1 MNENELETESH
12 EFFGTYLEN
21 RILELHDPDFYENMV
36 DECAHHLFDDCVCSG
51 YIECDAA
58 ALDTNEEYAAI
69 LFGEFR
75 QTIAAF
81 AHTFHKMMGLRRRS
95 YKHPKAHHY
104 MNVAKEDLDA
114 RLAWIMGA
122 YQPAQRTP
130 EWHLFRHG
138 LISASNIWKVFG
150 TEASVNSLIC
160 EKCVPMMRQRE
171 RTASV
176 DDGLEDEVLC
186 SVPVT
191 IATATATAP
200 IATSVNTQSPL
211 HWGVKYEPVTAMIYQ
226 KRLNAELGEF
236 GCIRHKEHAFIGA
249 SPDGIV
255 TTRDHPAYGRMLE
268 IKNVVNREINGIPS
282 MAYWIQMQV
291 QMEVCNLEECDFV
304 ETVFKEY
311 DYTEEDLF
319 YSNAK
324 NRAHEYNGVIL
335 YFIKRD
341 YSDSSP
347 KYVYMPLSCN
357 NSNLDK
363 TQVNAWIDEQKQAIK
378 EEYVLFKRIYW
389 YCETFSCVL
398 VHRSRE
404 WFAAALPKVR
414 EVWATIEKERVS
426 GCEHRQPKK
435 KKVPVGISDAS
446 KCLIDLSTME

>member
-21 RILELHDPDFYENMV
+21 RILELHDPDFYENMI

-95 YKHPKAHHY
+95 YKHPKTHHY
-104 MNVAKEDLDA
+104 VNVDKEDLDA
-114 RLAWIMGA
+114 RLAWIRGA

-138 LISASNIWKVFG
+138 LISASNIWKAFG

-160 EKCVPMMRQRE
+160 EKCVPMTRLKDRS
-171 RTASV
+171 ASV

-186 SVPVT
+186 SVS
-191 IATATATAP
+191 TAP
-200 IATSVNTQSPL
+200 VAATTSVNTQSPL

-236 GCIRHKEHAFIGA
+236 GCIQHREHPFIGA

-255 TTRDHPAYGRMLE
+255 VTRDHPAYGRMLE

-324 NRAHEYNGVIL
+324 NRVYEYNGVIL

-347 KYVYMPLSCN
+347 KYVYMPMNSN
-357 NSNLDK
+357 NSNSNLDK
-363 TQVNAWIDEQKQAIK
+363 TQVNAWIEEQKQTIK
-378 EEYVLFKRIYW
+378 DEYVLFKRIYW

-435 KKVPVGISDAS
+435 KKITIGAS
-446 KCLIDLSTME
+446 ENKCLIDLSTME

>member
-12 EFFGTYLEN
+12 EFFGTYLET
-21 RILELHDPDFYENMV
+21 RIIELHDPDFYENMI

-51 YIECDAA
+51 YIVCDAA

-75 QTIAAF
+75 QTISTF
-81 AHTFHKMMGLRRRS
+81 AHIFYKMMGLQRRS

-104 MNVAKEDLDA
+104 ANVAKEDLDA
-114 RLAWIMGA
+114 RLDWIRGA

-138 LISASNIWKVFG
+138 LISASNICKVFG

-160 EKCVPMMRQRE
+160 EKCAPRDDVP
-171 RTASV
+171 
-176 DDGLEDEVLC
+176 
-186 SVPVT
+186 
-191 IATATATAP
+191 
-200 IATSVNTQSPL
+200 NTCINTCINVQSPL

-226 KRLNAELGEF
+226 KRLSAELGEF
-236 GCIRHKEHAFIGA
+236 GCIQHREHPFIGA
-249 SPDGIV
+249 SPDGVVI
-255 TTRDHPAYGRMLE
+255 TREHSAYGRMLE

-304 ETVFKEY
+304 ETAFKEY
-311 DYTEEDLF
+311 DYTEENLF
-319 YSNAK
+319 YTNAANK
-324 NRAHEYNGVIL
+324 TYEYNGVIL
-335 YFIKRD
+335 YFINRD
-341 YSDSSP
+341 FVDSSP
-347 KYVYMPLSCN
+347 KYVYMPMMHNEKHLV
-357 NSNLDK
+357 D
-363 TQVNAWIDEQKQAIK
+363 AWIDEQKQTIK
-378 EEYVLFKRIYW
+378 DDYVLCKRIYW

-398 VHRSRE
+398 VHRNRE

-414 EVWATIEKERVS
+414 EIWTTIELERTM

-435 KKVPVGISDAS
+435 KKVAVSATETS